1 MGREKRIAESRTR
14 DLTDKKKEADPARPR
29 PAVPVMPSAAAAPS
43 AVTTA
48 ETGLG
53 RAIVQIV
60 ALYAVPI
67 ILIVLVGKLILK
79 L

>member
-1 MGREKRIAESRTR
+1 MGREKRIAESRAK
-14 DLTDKKKEADPARPR
+14 DLNDKKKEADPGRPR
-29 PAVPVMPSAAAAPS
+29 PAAPVMPSASSGPAAVA
-43 AVTTA
+43 A
-48 ETGLG
+48 EQTGLG

-67 ILIVLVGKLILK
+67 LLIVLVGKLILK